1 MQESY
6 SPKVQGFLGK
16 VDPPRV
22 RRDLRV
28 NRKAKPMDN
37 RLLILSRSKLV
48 CTMERRRKL
57 CVPADGRRFKDV
69 GSEIGKSVSQNTE
82 IPWGA
87 FSNKGEDIDAMLPGK
102 TSKER
107 LERPYCRV

>member
-28 NRKAKPMDN
+28 IREETPMDN
-37 RLLILSRSKLV
+37 RLLILSR
-48 CTMERRRKL
+48 C
-57 CVPADGRRFKDV
+57 
-69 GSEIGKSVSQNTE
+69 N
-82 IPWGA
+82 
-87 FSNKGEDIDAMLPGK
+87 
-102 TSKER
+102 
-107 LERPYCRV
+107 RV

>member
-37 RLLILSRSKLV
+37 RLLILSRVSSFVRRSDAESYVRRLMDAGSKAWV
-48 CTMERRRKL
+48 VKQANPFHT
-57 CVPADGRRFKDV
+57 
-69 GSEIGKSVSQNTE
+69 
-82 IPWGA
+82 
-87 FSNKGEDIDAMLPGK
+87 
-102 TSKER
+102 
-107 LERPYCRV
+107 